1 VTERVA
7 GFDWDEGNRAKC
19 TRHGVSIEEIESVFT
34 GEVWVFPDVDHS
46 TRETRFLGIGR
57 TSDGRHV
64 FTAFTLRIRHGDR
77 WIRVISAR
85 YMHAK
90 EVRHFEAEIAR
101 RQN

>member
-1 VTERVA
+1 MTERVA
-7 GFDWDEGNRAKC
+7 GFEWDDGNRTKC
-19 TRHGVSIEEIESVFT
+19 TRHGVSIEEIESVFA
-34 GEVWVFPDVDHS
+34 GEVSVFPDPTHS

-57 TSDGRHV
+57 TSAGRYV
-64 FTAFTLRIRHGDR
+64 FTAFTLRTRHGDR

-90 EVRHFEAEIAR
+90 EVRHYQKEIAR